1 MVGDNFFDQ
10 RFLKE
15 PLIKSIIPLLELT
28 GVNARRSSK
37 AMAVVLGERFNKAVT
52 PVSSSPTGLS
62 SGSVLSVIFPRRD
75 QSCLRKNALITKQ
88 LECQRYHRL
97 NQRFLKE

>member
-1 MVGDNFFDQ
+1 MA
-10 RFLKE
+10 LT
-15 PLIKSIIPLLELT
+15 LL
-28 GVNARRSSK
+28 RK
-37 AMAVVLGERFNKAVT
+37 LGERFNKAVT

-62 SGSVLSVIFPRRD
+62 SGSVLSVIFSRRD

-97 NQRFLKE
+97 DQRFLRKALIKSESRLCDRCMDAT